1 MKYKPTEKELQK
13 WGKKITKSL
22 YGFTKDDLEPLFEKY
37 VLPIYV
43 FASRR
48 IDENSKWKIV
58 NRETGKE
65 YSVGRAISKLGILN
79 KIYSL
84 SGRENSFS
92 GAPYSSI
99 PSGKD
104 L

>member
-1 MKYKPTEKELQK
+1 MKYEPTEKELQK
-13 WGKKITKSL
+13 WGEKITKSL

-48 IDENSKWKIV
+48 VDEKSKWKIV
-58 NRETGKE
+58 NRETNEE
-65 YSVGRAISKLGILN
+65 YPIKRAISELRILD

-84 SGRENSFS
+84 SGIENSFS
-92 GAPYSSI
+92 GAPYYSI